1 MKNQRG
7 CLQNGGYYGSNVS
20 VLAWL
25 ALLIEQIAVVRS
37 PGFKMAATNGQTL
50 KGYSTFGTFAACGH
64 GRYIHPCTRMTVQSL
79 YCDADTQDP
88 PRMPELSSA
97 DVNCGFNT
105 GQ

>member
-50 KGYSTFGTFAACGH
+50 NMYMVYF
-64 GRYIHPCTRMTVQSL
+64 L
-79 YCDADTQDP
+79 YCNISKDDKIKTPWCSLLMFFLTSYGCVEDRFGLQYYVSIP
-88 PRMPELSSA
+88 YYI
-97 DVNCGFNT
+97 
-105 GQ
+105 